1 MTIVNYLSPI
11 FILASFL
18 YIWYDCPFFDIKLDS
33 NYIHA
38 SFILLIAILTLIIII
53 LIDPIS
59 CLFFLLICYEI
70 YMKILP
76 INTAPLLRKNTY
88 NTTSIS
94 KPLTSHNKSIECKF
108 NQSNNNHNYELNNTD
123 TTLEE
128 NTVQTM
134 YYTRP
139 KALSSPTP
147 KYQAILPNNNFPSL
161 DSN

>member
-1 MTIVNYLSPI
+1 MK
-11 FILASFL
+11 F
-18 YIWYDCPFFDIKLDS
+18 
-33 NYIHA
+33 
-38 SFILLIAILTLIIII
+38 
-53 LIDPIS
+53 
-59 CLFFLLICYEI
+59 
-70 YMKILP
+70 MKILP
-76 INTAPLLRKNTY
+76 TNTAPLLRKNTY

-94 KPLTSHNKSIECKF
+94 KPLTPHNKSIESKF
-108 NQSNNNHNYELNNTD
+108 YQSNNNNNYELNNTD

-147 KYQAILPNNNFPSL
+147 KYQAVLPDNNYQTL